1 SVARAAAQRRG
12 ALRRAHRRRR
22 QGVLQRHRPSRDDR
36 RPRQAAGSEAEVTR
50 LGVDAVHVR
59 RSRRQHRSQDE
70 RPLEAGDRRGQRHR
84 LRRRLLHA
92 RRGRVH
98 HRGGS
103 GDVFRPAR
111 DLRHDRGLRAHAHAA
126 EDAVPRDHAPVAARQ
141 LRAAVG
147 QARVRGRPGV
157 RGRSR
162 RQAPRS
168 RGVGREDH
176 RLATAVGDPEH
187 GACDLGGPGSSAYAG
202 AVDGVCV
209 RRSRH
214 QQGVDPGR
222 TESLRLE
229 GPAEVE
235 ASLSDRRV
243 AIVGAALSD
252 IGRVDDKTS
261 YELHWQATSRA
272 LADAG
277 LGKQDV
283 GGFMSQGTGML
294 PPVELTEYMGMRPT
308 WVDSTGVGGATWEF
322 MVEHA
327 YAAIA
332 QRLTDVV
339 VLAYGS
345 TARADLKKKLRSANL
360 SFGTRGPAQFDAPWG
375 HTLIAKYAMA
385 ARRHMHE
392 FGTKIEEL
400 AEIAVSARH
409 NAALNPEAFYREPIT
424 VDDVMNSGMIADPF
438 TKLHCCIRSDGGGAI
453 VLASAERARDCAKTP
468 VWVLGTGEAVS

>member
-1 SVARAAAQRRG
+1 
-12 ALRRAHRRRR
+12 
-22 QGVLQRHRPSRDDR
+22 
-36 RPRQAAGSEAEVTR
+36 
-50 LGVDAVHVR
+50 
-59 RSRRQHRSQDE
+59 
-70 RPLEAGDRRGQRHR
+70 
-84 LRRRLLHA
+84 
-92 RRGRVH
+92 
-98 HRGGS
+98 
-103 GDVFRPAR
+103 
-111 DLRHDRGLRAHAHAA
+111 
-126 EDAVPRDHAPVAARQ
+126 
-141 LRAAVG
+141 
-147 QARVRGRPGV
+147 
-157 RGRSR
+157 
-162 RQAPRS
+162 
-168 RGVGREDH
+168 
-176 RLATAVGDPEH
+176 
-187 GACDLGGPGSSAYAG
+187 
-202 AVDGVCV
+202 
-209 RRSRH
+209 
-214 QQGVDPGR
+214 
-222 TESLRLE
+222 
-229 GPAEVE
+229 VE
-235 ASLSDRRV
+235 ASLSDRQV

-375 HTLIAKYAMA
+375 HTLIAKYAMT

-409 NAALNPEAFYREPIT
+409 NAALNPEAFYREPISI
-424 VDDVMNSGMIADPF
+424 DDVMNSGLIADPF

-468 VWVLGTGEAVS
+468 VWVLGTGEAVSHMTMSEWEDFTESPAQRSGKLAFERAGLRPSDVDVCELYDAFTSMVLLTVEALGFCAKGEGGPFVADGKLRVGGVLPTNTDGGGLSHCHPGMRGMFLLVEAARQLRGECGPRQVPQAKIACVNGTGGWFTSASTVLLGRD